1 MVTVYDVEPQKFI
14 EELKERLKEF
24 KSIEK
29 TEKFT
34 GVKTSAGK
42 ERPPEQEDWWFIKAA
57 SILRKIYLK
66 GPVGVSRLRKEYS
79 TRKRRGHKPEKTY
92 EAGGNIIRT
101 ILGQLEEEEL
111 IKKEEEGRVI
121 TPKGQSFLD
130 NLAYDLKK

>member
-1 MVTVYDVEPQKFI
+1 MVTVYDIEPQKFI
-14 EELKERLKEF
+14 DGLKERLKEF
-24 KSIEK
+24 KSIGK
-29 TEKFT
+29 PEKFI

-42 ERPPEQEDWWFIKAA
+42 ERPPEQEDWWFIRAA

-66 GPVGVSRLRKEYS
+66 GPIGVSGLRKEYS
-79 TRKRRGHKPEKTY
+79 ARKRRGHKPEKTY